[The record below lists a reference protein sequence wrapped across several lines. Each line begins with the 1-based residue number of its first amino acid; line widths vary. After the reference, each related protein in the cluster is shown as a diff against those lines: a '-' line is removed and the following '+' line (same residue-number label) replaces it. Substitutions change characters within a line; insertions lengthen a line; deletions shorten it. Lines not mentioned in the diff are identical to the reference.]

1 MHLGPFG
8 RPWLLLSLLAGV
20 TISLAAHAAGDPAL
34 GKKKFYT
41 CYGCHGIPNYRN
53 AYPDYRV
60 PKLRHQHAAYIVAA
74 LQEYKAGTR
83 SHPTMHAQAS
93 SLSEQDM
100 EDIAAYLQG
109 PEPIQPTTTMVGKM
123 PPQVG
128 ACAACH
134 GANGTGVAAP
144 LVPKPPILAGQHED
158 YLVQALNEYRAGRR
172 VHPGMSPEDYVRESP
187 IMMGMAASLHTEA
200 DVRIVAHWFAT
211 QRSPLATATTDSR

>member
-1 MHLGPFG
+1 MQLGSFG
-8 RPWLLLSLLAGV
+8 RPWLFASVLAGLAV
-20 TISLAAHAAGDPAL
+20 SLGAHAAGDAAL

-74 LQEYKAGTR
+74 LQEYQAGTR

-109 PEPIQPTTTMVGKM
+109 PEPIQPTTTMVGKI
-123 PPQVG
+123 PPQAEV
-128 ACAACH
+128 CAACH

-158 YLVQALNEYRAGRR
+158 YLIQALNEYRAGTRP
-172 VHPGMSPEDYVRESP
+172 HPAFDLEDYVRENP
-187 IMMGMAASLHTEA
+187 IMMGMAASLRSEA
-200 DVRIVAHWFAT
+200 DVRIVAHWFAS
-211 QRSPLATATTDSR
+211 QHSALATATPDSK